1 MSPERASGLLNIYKP
16 VGPTSHDVVARIR
29 RLTRVRQVGHA
40 GTLDPLAEGVLII
53 CLGQATRLSE
63 YAMRSPKQYLARVW
77 LGISTDTY
85 DREGRIV
92 EERPLGD
99 LTADRI
105 SAALEQFQG
114 EIYQVPPMYSAI
126 QQEGQRLYDLARQGR
141 EVPRQPRRV
150 TISAIRLVAWTPPE
164 ATVEVTCSP
173 GTYIRSL
180 AHDLGAT
187 LGVGGHL
194 SGLVRMASGSFHLA
208 DAIPLAAFE
217 EAAAAGNWRQY
228 LLPPERA
235 LAGLPIVQVTAEE
248 ARRIQHGGAI
258 PAPPEAAGEA
268 GARGPAGEL
277 LAVLV
282 AKEGRWQPVKVF
294 PPEG

>member
-1 MSPERASGLLNIYKP
+1 MSPERVSGLLNIHKP

-29 RLTRVRQVGHA
+29 RLTRIKQVGHA

-63 YAMRSPKQYLARVW
+63 YAMRSPKQYLARVR
-77 LGISTDTY
+77 LGVSTDTY

-105 SAALEQFQG
+105 VAALEQFQG
-114 EIYQVPPMYSAI
+114 EIHQVPPMYSAI

-194 SGLVRMASGSFHLA
+194 AGLVRVASGSFHLVE
-208 DAIPLAAFE
+208 AIPLAAFE
-217 EAAAAGNWRQY
+217 EAAAAGTWLQY

-235 LAGLPIVQVTAEE
+235 LAGLPIVQLTAEE
-248 ARRIQHGGAI
+248 ARRIQHGSAI
-258 PAPPEAAGEA
+258 PAPPGATGEA
-268 GARGPAGEL
+268 GARGPEGEL
-277 LAVLV
+277 LAILR
-282 AKEGRWQPVKVF
+282 ATEGRWQPVKVF
-294 PPEG
+294 PPGG